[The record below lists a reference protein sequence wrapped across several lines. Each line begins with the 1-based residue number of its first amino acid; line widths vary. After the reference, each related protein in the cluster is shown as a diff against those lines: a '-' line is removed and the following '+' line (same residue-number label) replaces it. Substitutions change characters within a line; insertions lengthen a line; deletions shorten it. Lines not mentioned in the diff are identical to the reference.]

1 MNKGKLISIEGID
14 GSGRTIHSQ
23 DLKRYL
29 EGQGYGVLAFG
40 LQMSRLIGERIT
52 KMKKDMIFRRR
63 TLFLSYVTDLADQ
76 MERSIRYGVES
87 GFMAIAD
94 GYTLSLKTWGAT
106 RGLEDSWMSDVLSIL
121 PEPDIRVVLVSSP
134 EEIMRRLIS
143 KRGFLDPLEAGMDVL
158 TKGDVY
164 ESYRNYINV
173 FQNTI
178 KTSFPKEKQ
187 ITTDNNF
194 EDVRLELIRYV
205 ESKLE
210 A

>member
-76 MERSIRYGVES
+76 MELSIRYGVES

-106 RGLEDSWMSDVLSIL
+106 RGVEDSWMSDVLSIL

>member
-23 DLKRYL
+23 DLKKYL

-76 MERSIRYGVES
+76 MELSIRSGVES

-143 KRGFLDPLEAGMDVL
+143 KRGFLDPLEAGMDVF

-210 A
+210 T

>member
-1 MNKGKLISIEGID
+1 MNRGKLISIEGID

-23 DLKRYL
+23 DLKKYL

-40 LQMSRLIGERIT
+40 LQMSKLIGERIT
-52 KMKKDMIFRRR
+52 KMKKEMIFRRR

-76 MERSIRYGVES
+76 VELSIRSGVES

-94 GYTLSLKTWGAT
+94 GYTLSLKTWGAA
-106 RGLEDSWMSDVLSIL
+106 RGLEDTWMSDVLSIL
-121 PEPDIRVVLVSSP
+121 PEPDIKVVLVSSP
-134 EEIMRRLIS
+134 DEIMRRLIS

-158 TKGDVY
+158 TKWDVY

-178 KTSFPKEKQ
+178 KTAFPKEKYI
-187 ITTDNNF
+187 ITDSNF

>member
-76 MERSIRYGVES
+76 MELSIRYGVES

-143 KRGFLDPLEAGMDVL
+143 KRGFLDPLFHHKFL
-158 TKGDVY
+158 
-164 ESYRNYINV
+164 ES
-173 FQNTI
+173 
-178 KTSFPKEKQ
+178 
-187 ITTDNNF
+187 
-194 EDVRLELIRYV
+194 
-205 ESKLE
+205 
-210 A
+210 

>member
-76 MERSIRYGVES
+76 MELSIRYGVES

>member
-76 MERSIRYGVES
+76 MELSIRYGVES

-210 A
+210 T

>member
-76 MERSIRYGVES
+76 MELSIRYGVES

-173 FQNTI
+173 LQNTI

>member
-23 DLKRYL
+23 DLKKYL

-76 MERSIRYGVES
+76 MELSIRSGVES
-87 GFMAIAD
+87 GFMTIAD
-94 GYTLSLKTWGAT
+94 GYTISLKTWGAT